1 MLCKPYKRSSFDYY
15 IMKGR
20 GRHLLHVLKKYF
32 PIVIIT
38 VIGFVIYI
46 TQNKD
51 QSSERKVEHEDFLQ
65 QIEMVNENE
74 QSAQTNEI
82 NVSTDEVIVDIKGAI
97 KHPGVY
103 EVNKNSRI
111 HNVIELAG
119 GFTEKADEK
128 QINLAQKVHDEMVI
142 YVPKKGEIDI
152 PITQSTQIGQSSTE
166 GMDKIRLNSATAE
179 ELTKLNGI
187 GPAKAE
193 AIINHREEHGP
204 FMQVEDLLQVNGIGE
219 KTLENIRD
227 NIIIP

>member
-1 MLCKPYKRSSFDYY
+1 
-15 IMKGR
+15 MKGR